1 MNDHQAVVWDNDS
14 FLRQPVDF
22 AVYGSPSKDMPAEVR
37 RPLYDHLA
45 IQAEGDFEDP
55 PWVEALLTAMEIAE
69 NAGHDAEMIERDNT
83 DAEDEDTSGGVNGQ
97 TDLKGK
103 VRTRS
108 HLLKSTEAIPA
119 LTRYSPTE
127 NDPISIACPR
137 KQGSKPSHSPSQ
149 LFRILV
155 PTLKEVHRVDTTLGL
170 TSIGIWLSIP
180 STLTVPQQIQIP

>member
-1 MNDHQAVVWDNDS
+1 VNDHQAVVWDNDS
-14 FLRQPVDF
+14 FLHQPVDF

-37 RPLYDHLA
+37 RPLHDHLA
-45 IQAEGDFEDP
+45 IQAEGDVEDS
-55 PWVEALLTAMEIAE
+55 PWIEALLTAMEIAE
-69 NAGHDAEMIERDNT
+69 NAGHDVEMIERDNT
-83 DAEDEDTSGGVNGQ
+83 DAEDEDISGGVNGQ

-119 LTRYSPTE
+119 PTRYSPTG

-155 PTLKEVHRVDTTLGL
+155 PTIKEVHRVDTTLGL